1 MFKGLIIKL
10 TVVVF
15 FFIAWT
21 AQGQQIKPD
30 GVFLSDSIKIG
41 VPVTYSLSI
50 KYPKEM
56 DVVFPD
62 SLFNYTPFEFE
73 GKRYFTTRS
82 DNEFSY
88 DSAIFYLTSF
98 EVDTVQHLSLPV
110 FVLTGRDSTAVY
122 ADPDSVVLQH
132 MVSEIPDSVA
142 VEAMPLKENT
152 TYRRVPLQ
160 FNYPYFIIG
169 TVIVLL
175 IAGLFIFFFGK
186 SIRRYFYL
194 RRLEK
199 SHRKFIEDYDA
210 VALAK
215 DQPAKAQTEKLLVI
229 WKKYLEKLEGKPY
242 TKLTT
247 KEIIRDYHHQSIEAS
262 LKAMDRTIYSPK
274 GNGELIRDYSAIKKY
289 SQKIYEEKVQEVK
302 HG

>member
-10 TVVVF
+10 TVVF
-15 FFIAWT
+15 FFVAWS
-21 AQGQQIKPD
+21 AQGQQIKPK
-30 GVFLSDSIKIG
+30 GVFLSDSIKVG
-41 VPVTYSLSI
+41 APVSYSLSV
-50 KYPKEM
+50 KYPKDM
-56 DVVFPD
+56 DIVFPD
-62 SLFNYTPFEFE
+62 SLYNYSPFEFE
-73 GKRYFTTRS
+73 SKRYFPTRS
-82 DNEFSY
+82 YHEFSY
-88 DSAIFYLTSF
+88 DSAVYYLTSF
-98 EVDTVQHLSLPV
+98 EVDTVQHLFLPV
-110 FVLTGRDSTAVY
+110 FVLHGRDSTAVY
-122 ADPDSVVLQH
+122 ADPDSVLLQH
-132 MVSEIPDSVA
+132 MVAEIPDSVA

-169 TVIVLL
+169 AVIVLL

-215 DQPAKAQTEKLLVI
+215 DQPVKAQTEKLLVI

-247 KEIIRDYHHQSIEAS
+247 KEIIQNYQHQSIEAS
-262 LKAMDRTIYSPK
+262 LKTMDRAIYSQK
-274 GNGELIRDYSAIKKY
+274 ENGELMRDYGTIKKY